1 MDVLCILTCRACTG
15 SEKRNKVKK
24 KNFPINYV
32 IRNTMSLAY
41 CRFVFMVI
49 AFVVVRISK
58 AVAVSGEANGVITL
72 F

>member
-1 MDVLCILTCRACTG
+1 VCVLTCSAYTG

-41 CRFVFMVI
+41 CRFVCMVI
-49 AFVVVRISK
+49 AFAVARISK